1 MKVISEKFVRG
12 QRRLTVELAPGE
24 GLQAINPDKYYRLSD
39 PMDDVIAGH
48 ILARATMANWCSI
61 EQKWRT

>member
-1 MKVISEKFVRG
+1 MKILTEKIVRG
-12 QRRLTVELAPGE
+12 VRRVTVELAPGE
-24 GLQAINPDKYYRLSD
+24 NLQAINPDKYYRLSD

-48 ILARATMANWCSI
+48 ILAGAAMANWCSI